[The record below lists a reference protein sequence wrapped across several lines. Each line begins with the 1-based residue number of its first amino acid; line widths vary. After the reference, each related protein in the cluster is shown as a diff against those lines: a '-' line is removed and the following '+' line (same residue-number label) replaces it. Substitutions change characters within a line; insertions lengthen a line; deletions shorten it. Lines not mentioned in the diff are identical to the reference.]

1 MLSMKAEA
9 KLRAGHSV
17 TEQGQPGA
25 GESHASGSENLSK
38 TQLDLQ
44 VSKKLT
50 AAIMSDGSVQQPDEG
65 SAAATPA
72 ESVPGP
78 AEELAV
84 IMPAGSIKEVP
95 VADRPT
101 ASLQC
106 ADEVPPSIMP
116 AGSII
121 LASEEIIGVEPAESG
136 TQPKRVVHRIMPVG
150 SVMYNCRRHVQMNAN
165 AEPTGINPVGSV
177 PLPND
182 HPASMMPAESTLQPG
197 SVLLPEE
204 QPASIM
210 PAGSFLLPDERPA
223 FIMPAGSFMLAYN
236 GPAASLVKPDEA
248 PASIM
253 PDVSTLQ
260 PEEGPASIMPAGSIL
275 LPEDQPASIMPAGSF
290 LLPDERPTFIMP
302 AGSFMLACN
311 GPAVSLVKPDEG
323 PASMM
328 PDESTLQPQEQPASI
343 MPAGSVLFPEDQPAS
358 IMPAGSFLLP
368 DERPAFIM
376 PAGSFMLACNGPA
389 VSLVKPDEGPASM
402 MPDEST
408 LQPEEQPASIM
419 PAGSVLLPG
428 EGPAS
433 IMPAGSI
440 LLPEDQPASIMPAGS
455 FLLPDERPA
464 FIMPAGSF
472 MLACNGPA
480 ASLVKPDEGPASMMP
495 DESTLQPQKQP
506 ASIMPAGS
514 VLFPGE
520 GPVSIM
526 PDESTLQPEEQP
538 ASIMPAGSV
547 LLPGEGPA
555 SIMPAG
561 SILLPEDQP
570 ASIMP
575 AGSFLLPDERP
586 AFIMPAGSF
595 MLACNGPAASLV
607 KPDEGPASMM
617 PDESTLQPQEQPA
630 SIMPAGSVLLPGE
643 GPASI
648 MPCESTLQPEE
659 GPSFIMPAG
668 SVLLAREEL
677 VPVDPAKSMTLE
689 KSENRTM
696 PLRSVMCVN
705 RKHMDPA
712 HSDIMSQG
720 VPSGIRPVRLVTN
733 TDSLTHPH
741 RFPPVGAAV
750 VEQRRWIPGMS
761 LQVTSM
767 TVGDSSLTDT
777 YVSSSG
783 KEIMKDLNDRLA
795 SYLERVRL
803 LESTNCS
810 LEEHI
815 REWNETRS
823 LKPRDTSGYVVAI
836 SCLCDQILSALQD
849 KSRLVTEAENL
860 HLAALQLQSKYE
872 EERAERLS
880 NEAFIR
886 DLRKTLE
893 EITEAGVGLAQEAQQ
908 LQEEQLVMKMNHKED
923 LLRASRQ
930 QGRAINVDVKLTQQD
945 SLGEVMDQ
953 VRAQCADVLE
963 RSLEQLDSW
972 LKTKFESHCHPEACP
987 SDKLQSSQT
996 EVSSLRHSAQ
1006 DLEITLSSLLSM
1018 NDTLERSLQE
1028 TEEQN
1033 SGHLGELQALIHM
1046 MEANLTQIK
1055 TDAAHQ
1061 QQEYNVLLGIKSKLE
1076 TEITKYHHLLD
1087 QGDKRAQHN

>member
-236 GPAASLVKPDEA
+236 GPAASLVKPDE
-248 PASIM
+248 
-253 PDVSTLQ
+253 
-260 PEEGPASIMPAGSIL
+260 
-275 LPEDQPASIMPAGSF
+275 
-290 LLPDERPTFIMP
+290 
-302 AGSFMLACN
+302 
-311 GPAVSLVKPDEG
+311 
-323 PASMM
+323 
-328 PDESTLQPQEQPASI
+328 
-343 MPAGSVLFPEDQPAS
+343 
-358 IMPAGSFLLP
+358 
-368 DERPAFIM
+368 
-376 PAGSFMLACNGPA
+376 
-389 VSLVKPDEGPASM
+389 
-402 MPDEST
+402 
-408 LQPEEQPASIM
+408 
-419 PAGSVLLPG
+419 
-428 EGPAS
+428 
-433 IMPAGSI
+433 
-440 LLPEDQPASIMPAGS
+440 
-455 FLLPDERPA
+455 
-464 FIMPAGSF
+464 
-472 MLACNGPA
+472 
-480 ASLVKPDEGPASMMP
+480 
-495 DESTLQPQKQP
+495 
-506 ASIMPAGS
+506 
-514 VLFPGE
+514 

-547 LLPGEGPA
+547 
-555 SIMPAG
+555 
-561 SILLPEDQP
+561 
-570 ASIMP
+570 
-575 AGSFLLPDERP
+575 LLPDERP

>member
-236 GPAASLVKPDEA
+236 GPAA
-248 PASIM
+248 
-253 PDVSTLQ
+253 
-260 PEEGPASIMPAGSIL
+260 
-275 LPEDQPASIMPAGSF
+275 
-290 LLPDERPTFIMP
+290 
-302 AGSFMLACN
+302 
-311 GPAVSLVKPDEG
+311 
-323 PASMM
+323 
-328 PDESTLQPQEQPASI
+328 
-343 MPAGSVLFPEDQPAS
+343 
-358 IMPAGSFLLP
+358 
-368 DERPAFIM
+368 
-376 PAGSFMLACNGPA
+376 
-389 VSLVKPDEGPASM
+389 SLVKPDEGPASM

>member
-290 LLPDERPTFIMP
+290 LLPDERPAFIMP
-302 AGSFMLACN
+302 TGSFMLACN
-311 GPAVSLVKPDEG
+311 GPAFSLVKPDEG

-368 DERPAFIM
+368 DERPTFIM

-408 LQPEEQPASIM
+408 LQPQE
-419 PAGSVLLPG
+419 
-428 EGPAS
+428 
-433 IMPAGSI
+433 
-440 LLPEDQPASIMPAGS
+440 
-455 FLLPDERPA
+455 
-464 FIMPAGSF
+464 
-472 MLACNGPA
+472 
-480 ASLVKPDEGPASMMP
+480 
-495 DESTLQPQKQP
+495 QP

-547 LLPGEGPA
+547 
-555 SIMPAG
+555 
-561 SILLPEDQP
+561 
-570 ASIMP
+570 
-575 AGSFLLPDERP
+575 LLPDERP

>member
-290 LLPDERPTFIMP
+290 LLPDERPAFIMP
-302 AGSFMLACN
+302 TGSFMLACN
-311 GPAVSLVKPDEG
+311 GPAFSLVKPD
-323 PASMM
+323 
-328 PDESTLQPQEQPASI
+328 
-343 MPAGSVLFPEDQPAS
+343 
-358 IMPAGSFLLP
+358 
-368 DERPAFIM
+368 
-376 PAGSFMLACNGPA
+376 
-389 VSLVKPDEGPASM
+389 
-402 MPDEST
+402 
-408 LQPEEQPASIM
+408 
-419 PAGSVLLPG
+419 
-428 EGPAS
+428 
-433 IMPAGSI
+433 
-440 LLPEDQPASIMPAGS
+440 
-455 FLLPDERPA
+455 
-464 FIMPAGSF
+464 
-472 MLACNGPA
+472 
-480 ASLVKPDEGPASMMP
+480 
-495 DESTLQPQKQP
+495 
-506 ASIMPAGS
+506 
-514 VLFPGE
+514 E

-547 LLPGEGPA
+547 
-555 SIMPAG
+555 
-561 SILLPEDQP
+561 
-570 ASIMP
+570 
-575 AGSFLLPDERP
+575 LLPDERP

>member
-290 LLPDERPTFIMP
+290 LLPDERPAFIMP
-302 AGSFMLACN
+302 TGSFMLACN
-311 GPAVSLVKPDEG
+311 GPAFSLVKPDEG

-368 DERPAFIM
+368 DERPTFIM

-389 VSLVKPDEGPASM
+389 VSLVKPD
-402 MPDEST
+402 
-408 LQPEEQPASIM
+408 
-419 PAGSVLLPG
+419 
-428 EGPAS
+428 
-433 IMPAGSI
+433 
-440 LLPEDQPASIMPAGS
+440 
-455 FLLPDERPA
+455 
-464 FIMPAGSF
+464 
-472 MLACNGPA
+472 
-480 ASLVKPDEGPASMMP
+480 
-495 DESTLQPQKQP
+495 
-506 ASIMPAGS
+506 
-514 VLFPGE
+514 E

-547 LLPGEGPA
+547 
-555 SIMPAG
+555 
-561 SILLPEDQP
+561 
-570 ASIMP
+570 
-575 AGSFLLPDERP
+575 LLPDERP

>member
-290 LLPDERPTFIMP
+290 LLPDERPAFIMP
-302 AGSFMLACN
+302 TGSFMLACN
-311 GPAVSLVKPDEG
+311 GPAFSLVKPDEG

-328 PDESTLQPQEQPASI
+328 PDESTLQPQE
-343 MPAGSVLFPEDQPAS
+343 
-358 IMPAGSFLLP
+358 
-368 DERPAFIM
+368 
-376 PAGSFMLACNGPA
+376 
-389 VSLVKPDEGPASM
+389 
-402 MPDEST
+402 
-408 LQPEEQPASIM
+408 
-419 PAGSVLLPG
+419 
-428 EGPAS
+428 
-433 IMPAGSI
+433 
-440 LLPEDQPASIMPAGS
+440 
-455 FLLPDERPA
+455 
-464 FIMPAGSF
+464 
-472 MLACNGPA
+472 
-480 ASLVKPDEGPASMMP
+480 
-495 DESTLQPQKQP
+495 QP

-575 AGSFLLPDERP
+575 AGSVLLPDERP

>member
-290 LLPDERPTFIMP
+290 LLPDERPAFIMPTGSFMLACNGPAFSLVKPDEGPASMMPDESTLQPQEQPASIMPAGSVLFPEDQPASIMPAGSFLLPDERPTFIMP

-419 PAGSVLLPG
+419 PAGSV
-428 EGPAS
+428 
-433 IMPAGSI
+433 
-440 LLPEDQPASIMPAGS
+440 
-455 FLLPDERPA
+455 
-464 FIMPAGSF
+464 
-472 MLACNGPA
+472 
-480 ASLVKPDEGPASMMP
+480 
-495 DESTLQPQKQP
+495 
-506 ASIMPAGS
+506 
-514 VLFPGE
+514 
-520 GPVSIM
+520 
-526 PDESTLQPEEQP
+526 
-538 ASIMPAGSV
+538 
-547 LLPGEGPA
+547 
-555 SIMPAG
+555 
-561 SILLPEDQP
+561 
-570 ASIMP
+570 
-575 AGSFLLPDERP
+575 LLPDERP

>member
-236 GPAASLVKPDEA
+236 GPAASLVKPDE
-248 PASIM
+248 
-253 PDVSTLQ
+253 
-260 PEEGPASIMPAGSIL
+260 
-275 LPEDQPASIMPAGSF
+275 
-290 LLPDERPTFIMP
+290 
-302 AGSFMLACN
+302 
-311 GPAVSLVKPDEG
+311 
-323 PASMM
+323 
-328 PDESTLQPQEQPASI
+328 
-343 MPAGSVLFPEDQPAS
+343 
-358 IMPAGSFLLP
+358 
-368 DERPAFIM
+368 
-376 PAGSFMLACNGPA
+376 
-389 VSLVKPDEGPASM
+389 
-402 MPDEST
+402 
-408 LQPEEQPASIM
+408 
-419 PAGSVLLPG
+419 
-428 EGPAS
+428 
-433 IMPAGSI
+433 
-440 LLPEDQPASIMPAGS
+440 
-455 FLLPDERPA
+455 
-464 FIMPAGSF
+464 
-472 MLACNGPA
+472 
-480 ASLVKPDEGPASMMP
+480 
-495 DESTLQPQKQP
+495 
-506 ASIMPAGS
+506 
-514 VLFPGE
+514 

-575 AGSFLLPDERP
+575 AGSVLLPDERP

>member
-290 LLPDERPTFIMP
+290 LLPDERPAFIMP
-302 AGSFMLACN
+302 TGSFMLACN
-311 GPAVSLVKPDEG
+311 GPAFSLVKPDEG

-343 MPAGSVLFPEDQPAS
+343 MPAGSVLF
-358 IMPAGSFLLP
+358 
-368 DERPAFIM
+368 
-376 PAGSFMLACNGPA
+376 
-389 VSLVKPDEGPASM
+389 
-402 MPDEST
+402 
-408 LQPEEQPASIM
+408 
-419 PAGSVLLPG
+419 
-428 EGPAS
+428 
-433 IMPAGSI
+433 
-440 LLPEDQPASIMPAGS
+440 
-455 FLLPDERPA
+455 
-464 FIMPAGSF
+464 
-472 MLACNGPA
+472 
-480 ASLVKPDEGPASMMP
+480 
-495 DESTLQPQKQP
+495 
-506 ASIMPAGS
+506 
-514 VLFPGE
+514 
-520 GPVSIM
+520 
-526 PDESTLQPEEQP
+526 
-538 ASIMPAGSV
+538 
-547 LLPGEGPA
+547 
-555 SIMPAG
+555 
-561 SILLPEDQP
+561 PEDQP

>member
-236 GPAASLVKPDEA
+236 GPAASLVKPD
-248 PASIM
+248 
-253 PDVSTLQ
+253 
-260 PEEGPASIMPAGSIL
+260 
-275 LPEDQPASIMPAGSF
+275 
-290 LLPDERPTFIMP
+290 
-302 AGSFMLACN
+302 
-311 GPAVSLVKPDEG
+311 
-323 PASMM
+323 
-328 PDESTLQPQEQPASI
+328 
-343 MPAGSVLFPEDQPAS
+343 
-358 IMPAGSFLLP
+358 
-368 DERPAFIM
+368 
-376 PAGSFMLACNGPA
+376 
-389 VSLVKPDEGPASM
+389 
-402 MPDEST
+402 
-408 LQPEEQPASIM
+408 
-419 PAGSVLLPG
+419 
-428 EGPAS
+428 
-433 IMPAGSI
+433 
-440 LLPEDQPASIMPAGS
+440 
-455 FLLPDERPA
+455 
-464 FIMPAGSF
+464 
-472 MLACNGPA
+472 
-480 ASLVKPDEGPASMMP
+480 
-495 DESTLQPQKQP
+495 
-506 ASIMPAGS
+506 
-514 VLFPGE
+514 E

>member
-253 PDVSTLQ
+253 PDV
-260 PEEGPASIMPAGSIL
+260 
-275 LPEDQPASIMPAGSF
+275 
-290 LLPDERPTFIMP
+290 
-302 AGSFMLACN
+302 
-311 GPAVSLVKPDEG
+311 
-323 PASMM
+323 
-328 PDESTLQPQEQPASI
+328 
-343 MPAGSVLFPEDQPAS
+343 
-358 IMPAGSFLLP
+358 
-368 DERPAFIM
+368 
-376 PAGSFMLACNGPA
+376 
-389 VSLVKPDEGPASM
+389 
-402 MPDEST
+402 
-408 LQPEEQPASIM
+408 
-419 PAGSVLLPG
+419 
-428 EGPAS
+428 
-433 IMPAGSI
+433 
-440 LLPEDQPASIMPAGS
+440 
-455 FLLPDERPA
+455 
-464 FIMPAGSF
+464 
-472 MLACNGPA
+472 
-480 ASLVKPDEGPASMMP
+480 
-495 DESTLQPQKQP
+495 
-506 ASIMPAGS
+506 
-514 VLFPGE
+514 
-520 GPVSIM
+520 
-526 PDESTLQPEEQP
+526 STLQPEEQP

>member
-290 LLPDERPTFIMP
+290 LLPDERPAFIMP
-302 AGSFMLACN
+302 TGSFMLACN
-311 GPAVSLVKPDEG
+311 GPAFSLVKPDEG

-368 DERPAFIM
+368 DERPTFIM

-408 LQPEEQPASIM
+408 LQPQEQPASIM
-419 PAGSVLLPG
+419 PAGSVL
-428 EGPAS
+428 
-433 IMPAGSI
+433 
-440 LLPEDQPASIMPAGS
+440 
-455 FLLPDERPA
+455 F
-464 FIMPAGSF
+464 
-472 MLACNGPA
+472 
-480 ASLVKPDEGPASMMP
+480 
-495 DESTLQPQKQP
+495 
-506 ASIMPAGS
+506 
-514 VLFPGE
+514 
-520 GPVSIM
+520 
-526 PDESTLQPEEQP
+526 
-538 ASIMPAGSV
+538 
-547 LLPGEGPA
+547 
-555 SIMPAG
+555 
-561 SILLPEDQP
+561 PEDQP

>member
-290 LLPDERPTFIMP
+290 LLPDERPAFIMP
-302 AGSFMLACN
+302 TGSFMLACN
-311 GPAVSLVKPDEG
+311 GPAFSLVKPDEG

-358 IMPAGSFLLP
+358 IMPAGS
-368 DERPAFIM
+368 
-376 PAGSFMLACNGPA
+376 
-389 VSLVKPDEGPASM
+389 V
-402 MPDEST
+402 
-408 LQPEEQPASIM
+408 
-419 PAGSVLLPG
+419 
-428 EGPAS
+428 
-433 IMPAGSI
+433 
-440 LLPEDQPASIMPAGS
+440 
-455 FLLPDERPA
+455 
-464 FIMPAGSF
+464 
-472 MLACNGPA
+472 
-480 ASLVKPDEGPASMMP
+480 
-495 DESTLQPQKQP
+495 
-506 ASIMPAGS
+506 
-514 VLFPGE
+514 
-520 GPVSIM
+520 
-526 PDESTLQPEEQP
+526 
-538 ASIMPAGSV
+538 
-547 LLPGEGPA
+547 
-555 SIMPAG
+555 
-561 SILLPEDQP
+561 
-570 ASIMP
+570 
-575 AGSFLLPDERP
+575 LLPDERP